1 MGLKRLECDIDH
13 WPPSVI
19 KFKNEWSYTSVPPC
33 AFIVWT
39 GVTLYF
45 STLPL
50 NSVEYFIIHT
60 KKHQNNTVEYEL

>member
-1 MGLKRLECDIDH
+1 VGLKWLESDTDH

-19 KFKNEWSYTSVPPC
+19 KFKNEWSYTFVPPY

-39 GVTLYF
+39 GVTLL

-60 KKHQNNTVEYEL
+60 KKHQNNSVEYEL